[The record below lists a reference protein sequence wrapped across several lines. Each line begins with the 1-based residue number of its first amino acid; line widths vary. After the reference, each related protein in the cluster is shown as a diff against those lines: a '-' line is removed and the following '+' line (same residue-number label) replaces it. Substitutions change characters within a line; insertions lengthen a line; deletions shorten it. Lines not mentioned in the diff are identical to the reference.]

1 MKEALSLR
9 LDSELMDFLRKEAAK
24 DFRSVNNYV
33 EMILLKHMKEQEEKE
48 KPAE

>member
-9 LDSELMDFLRKEAAK
+9 LDSELMDFLRKESAK

-33 EMILLKHMKEQEEKE
+33 EMILLKHMQDKQTEEK
-48 KPAE
+48 KAS